1 MKNLILLAMIT
12 LASVGMNAQT
22 VKGEGSLMGNV
33 GYQTNY
39 ERFGL
44 VVQGRYAIANNLR
57 IAPDVTFYF
66 PKDKITGLDVN
77 VNFHYV
83 FNFKEDGQGFSVY
96 PLAGI
101 GMQNNFYGK
110 KSVETN
116 GQEVEMDRSN
126 STKFAFNLGGGITL
140 PISERSYLNAEAKF
154 MFAKDDNASIMLGDG
169 YRF

>member
-1 MKNLILLAMIT
+1 MKKLFLLAMIA
-12 LASVGMNAQT
+12 LASVGINAQT
-22 VKGEGSLMGNV
+22 VKGEGSLMGNI

-44 VVQGRYAIANNLR
+44 GVQGRYAIANNLR

-66 PKDKITGLDVN
+66 PKDKVTGLDVS

-110 KSVETN
+110 KSVEID
-116 GQEVEMDRSN
+116 GKEMELYQIRFQLGRRYHITHLRTELSECRSQVYVCQ
-126 STKFAFNLGGGITL
+126 
-140 PISERSYLNAEAKF
+140 R
-154 MFAKDDNASIMLGDG
+154 
-169 YRF
+169 

>member
-1 MKNLILLAMIT
+1 MKKLFLLAMIA
-12 LASVGMNAQT
+12 LASVGINAQT
-22 VKGEGSLMGNV
+22 VKGEGSLMGNI

-44 VVQGRYAIANNLR
+44 GVQGRYAIANNLR

-66 PKDKITGLDVN
+66 PKDKVTGLDVS
-77 VNFHYV
+77 VNFH
-83 FNFKEDGQGFSVY
+83 

-110 KSVETN
+110 KSVEID
-116 GQEVEMDRSN
+116 GKEMEMDRSN

-140 PISERSYLNAEAKF
+140 PISERSYLNAEARF
-154 MFAKDDNASIMLGDG
+154 MFAKDDNVAIMLGYG